1 MIECETKL
9 KKWGNS
15 IGFIIPKEDINR
27 EDLHEDEVVRAVI
40 APKKMVKV
48 KDIFGKIS
56 LKKSTA
62 QIMKESDKE
71 LDSKFI

>member
-1 MIECETKL
+1 M
-9 KKWGNS
+9 
-15 IGFIIPKEDINR
+15 
-27 EDLHEDEVVRAVI
+27 HEDEIVRAVI

>member
-27 EDLHEDEVVRAVI
+27 EDLHEDEVVREVI
-40 APKKMVKV
+40 ANKKMVKV